1 LKEKSDNPD
10 FIKVAAAL
18 HVESND
24 LMTEWRILRKLPGD
38 LKSQNALLDFAQS
51 SDKVAMFPTF
61 SAACRRL
68 LLLPIGTAT
77 VKRPFS
83 TMNRIM
89 NGKRCRLH
97 PTHTCQ
103 LMQIAIEGPTIP
115 DVQESMPT
123 EHDALNALI
132 ESAFNI

>member
-68 LLLPIGTAT
+68 LFLPIGTAT
-77 VKRPFS
+77 VERSFS

-89 NGKRCRLH
+89 NSKRCRLH
-97 PTHTCQ
+97 PTHT
-103 LMQIAIEGPTIP
+103 
-115 DVQESMPT
+115 
-123 EHDALNALI
+123 N
-132 ESAFNI
+132 